1 MPTRLLVVGFENV
14 NKVDLSA
21 IPADVTVPC
30 PFGGHPGLPSRENPN
45 WRRTARM
52 RSECATSTPDAGQ
65 Q

>member
-30 PFGGHPGLPSRENPN
+30 PFGASRTSVARESHLAAD
-45 WRRTARM
+45 TAN
-52 RSECATSTPDAGQ
+52 AV
-65 Q
+65 